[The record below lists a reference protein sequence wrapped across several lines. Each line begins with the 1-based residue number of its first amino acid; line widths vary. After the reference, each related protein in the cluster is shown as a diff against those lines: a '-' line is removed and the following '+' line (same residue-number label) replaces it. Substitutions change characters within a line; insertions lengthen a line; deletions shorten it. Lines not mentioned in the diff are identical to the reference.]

1 MKMRHANA
9 RPFLPATVWLP
20 MASVLCLGSGLASG
34 GDVGGYINVFPDDL
48 VWRNSPSIPAT
59 IQLAKVYGDPA
70 LPGPYIFRARLAA
83 GTRLLPHRH
92 PDERWVTVLSGT
104 YQAAVG
110 PQYDLDAI
118 TAYPT
123 GSFYVT
129 GQNLPHYSYSKTDVL
144 IQEQGIGP
152 SGIEYVSAADDP
164 RNAR

>member
-1 MKMRHANA
+1 MFATFPHQLLSA
-9 RPFLPATVWLP
+9 RARGAFGCAILWIASLPA
-20 MASVLCLGSGLASG
+20 G
-34 GDVGGYINVFPDDL
+34 GDTASNVNVFPQDL
-48 VWRNSPSIPAT
+48 QWRASPSIPPT

-70 LPGPYIFRARLAA
+70 LPGPYVFRARLAA

-104 YQAAVG
+104 YQSAVG
-110 PQYDLDAI
+110 PDYDLGSI
-118 TAYPT
+118 TEYPT

-129 GQNLPHYSYSKTDVL
+129 GQNLPHYSYAKTDVL

>member
-1 MKMRHANA
+1 MQY
-9 RPFLPATVWLP
+9 RPAIRFRRAPAAVAVASLFLLSA
-20 MASVLCLGSGLASG
+20 ASMVAG
-34 GDVGGYINVFPDDL
+34 GDATTNIDVFPEAL
-48 VWRNSPSIPAT
+48 QWRSSPSIPAT

-70 LPGPYIFRARLAA
+70 LPGPYVFRARLAA

-104 YQAAVG
+104 YRSAVG
-110 PQYDLDAI
+110 AAYDLDAI
-118 TAYPT
+118 TEYPT

-129 GQNLPHYSYSKTDVL
+129 GPNLPHYSHAITDVL

-152 SGIEYVSAADDP
+152 TGIEYVSAADDP